1 MKISLPVISALA
13 LGLVLSACSTPSPES
28 LAQNDPWE
36 KTNRDV
42 FDFDVRLDHA
52 VARPVAEGYR
62 AVLPEPVRDGIHN
75 ALNNLNS
82 PVVLAN
88 DVLQG
93 DGDKAVNTTGR
104 LLINSTVGLGGL
116 IDVASKIG
124 IPDHDNDFGITLG
137 KNGIAEGSYLV
148 LPFAG
153 PLPPRDLLGVGVD
166 QAFDPLTYV
175 RFHGKDTWMVVRF
188 GIGILDARASHL
200 DAVET
205 IERSSID
212 FYATTRNLYRQSRN
226 AKINEGKAPGSQ
238 DDLPNL

>member
-1 MKISLPVISALA
+1 
-13 LGLVLSACSTPSPES
+13 
-28 LAQNDPWE
+28 
-36 KTNRDV
+36 
-42 FDFDVRLDHA
+42 
-52 VARPVAEGYR
+52 
-62 AVLPEPVRDGIHN
+62 VRDGIHN
-75 ALNNLNS
+75 ALNNLNE

-93 DGDKAVNTTGR
+93 DGGKAANTAGR
-104 LLINSTVGLGGL
+104 IVINSTVGIGGL
-116 IDVASKIG
+116 IDVARKIG
-124 IPDHDNDFGITLG
+124 IPGHENDFGITLG

-153 PLPPRDLLGVGVD
+153 PKPPRDLLGTAVD

-175 RFHGKDTWMVVRF
+175 QFHGRDTWMVVKF
-188 GIGILDARASHL
+188 GVAILDSRTSQL
-200 DAVET
+200 DAIES

-226 AKINEGKAPGSQ
+226 AQINEGKPGAA